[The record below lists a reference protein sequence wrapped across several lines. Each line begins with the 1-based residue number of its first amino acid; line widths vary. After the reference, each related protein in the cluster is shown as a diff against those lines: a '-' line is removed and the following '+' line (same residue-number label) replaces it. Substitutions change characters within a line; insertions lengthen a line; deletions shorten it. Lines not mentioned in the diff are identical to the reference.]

1 MNIVL
6 LGFMGSGKTT
16 IGKAFAQRKNLKF
29 IDTDDVIEKQNNMLI
44 KDIFSSYGE
53 AHFRLLEKQAIDQLV
68 GLDNCVIAIGGGA
81 VMYHDNLDTL
91 KRVGTTVFLDAPL
104 QKIIMNLKGKFRPL
118 VGHTI
123 DEDKMRELLEYRYPT
138 YRKADLV
145 IHTDNLDI
153 QQIVDEITANL
164 GL

>member
-29 IDTDDVIEKQNNMLI
+29 IDTDDVIEKQNNQLI

-138 YRKADLV
+138 YRKADLI

-153 QQIVDEITANL
+153 QQIVDEIIAKL

>member
-16 IGKAFAQRKNLKF
+16 IGKAFAQRKKLKF
-29 IDTDDVIEKQNNMLI
+29 IDTDDVIEKQNNLLI

-53 AHFRLLEKQAIDQLV
+53 AHFRLLEKQVIDQLV

-81 VMYHDNLDTL
+81 VMYYDNLDAL
-91 KRVGTTVFLDAPL
+91 KRIGTTVFLDAPL

-153 QQIVDEITANL
+153 QQIVDEITAKL